1 MLKNLTYNLY
11 EDGHIESFLKVE
23 RKSIFLA
30 FWWMDVVKEFIT
42 TSNEKT
48 KRGLLCSFS
57 IVSLSLPL
65 VFVEILS
72 NRYESFCLVSML
84 F

>member
-11 EDGHIESFLKVE
+11 EKVE

-30 FWWMDVVKEFIT
+30 FWWMDAVKEYIT

-48 KRGLLCSFS
+48 KRGFLCSFS

-72 NRYESFCLVSML
+72 NRYESCLVSML